1 MKKLTGAATKTLTD
15 KASTNK
21 AWTEMAASE
30 AGSAAWPSRL
40 PGSGSTVSLVVATAI
55 VVADMVGVGVFTSL
69 GFQVKD
75 IPSGFSIL
83 LLWVV
88 GGVVALCGVFS
99 YSELGAMFPRSSG
112 EYNFLRR
119 AFHPAFGFV
128 AGWVSATV
136 GFAAPVALAA
146 MAFGEYGKS
155 VLPNAPP
162 IALAIGVVWLVSLV
176 QLTGVKHSST
186 FQLIA
191 TILKVV
197 LIVAFL
203 VAGFVVG
210 TPQPISFAP
219 QASDFSHILSAP
231 FAISLVFV
239 MYSFSGWNAA
249 TYIIGEMRMPERN
262 LPRAMLAGTLIVLL
276 LYVALNAV
284 FLHTAPIDQLAG
296 QLDVARISGSHIFGE
311 LGGRIVGAMIC
322 IGLISS
328 ISAMMWIGPRV
339 MMTMGEDVP
348 ALRVFARKSTSG
360 APVYAILFQLAVASL
375 MLFTRSFEAV
385 LDFIQFSLL
394 FCSFFAVLGVIK
406 LRITRPDLP
415 RPYRA
420 WGYPVTPAVFLLVT
434 GFMMYYLLT
443 ERPLQSVLGIL
454 IMISGLL
461 IYAVFRK
468 RADRGSATASPG
480 RE

>member
-1 MKKLTGAATKTLTD
+1 MTASDARTAPWTG
-15 KASTNK
+15 
-21 AWTEMAASE
+21 
-30 AGSAAWPSRL
+30 RL
-40 PGSGSTVSLVVATAI
+40 SGSGSTVSVLVAVAI
-55 VVADMVGVGVFTSL
+55 VVADMIGVGVFASL

-83 LLWVV
+83 LVWTV

-99 YSELGAMFPRSSG
+99 YGELGAMFPRSSG
-112 EYNFLRR
+112 EYNFLGR
-119 AFHPAFGFV
+119 AYHPAFGFV

-155 VLPNAPP
+155 LLPDAPP
-162 IALAIGVVWLVSLV
+162 LALAIGVVWLVSLV
-176 QLTGVKHSST
+176 QLTGVRHSSS

-191 TILKVV
+191 TILKVT

-203 VAGFVVG
+203 LSGFVIG
-210 TPQPISFAP
+210 TPQPVSFAP
-219 QASDFSHILSAP
+219 HVSDFAHFISAP

-249 TYIIGEMRMPERN
+249 TYIIGEMRLPERN
-262 LPRAMLAGTLIVLL
+262 VPRAMLVGTLIVLV

-284 FLHTAPIDQLAG
+284 FLHTAPIDKLAG

-311 LGGRIVGAMIC
+311 FGGRIVGAMIC
-322 IGLISS
+322 VGLISS

-339 MMTMGEDVP
+339 MMTMGEDIP
-348 ALRVFARKSTSG
+348 ALRVFARRSGSG
-360 APVYAILFQLAVASL
+360 APAYAILFHLAVATL

-385 LDFIQFSLL
+385 LEFIQFSLL
-394 FCSFFAVLGVIK
+394 FCSFFVVLGVIK
-406 LRITRPDLP
+406 LRITHPDLP

-420 WGYPVTPAVFLLVT
+420 WGYPLTPLVFLLVT

-443 ERPLQSVLGIL
+443 DRLLQSVLGIA
-454 IMISGLL
+454 IMILGLL

-468 RADRGSATASPG
+468 QTGRGPAIASSG
-480 RE
+480 GE

>member
-1 MKKLTGAATKTLTD
+1 MAATET
-15 KASTNK
+15 
-21 AWTEMAASE
+21 
-30 AGSAAWPSRL
+30 GSAAWSGPR
-40 PGSGSTVSLVVATAI
+40 PGGGSTVSVVVAIAI

-69 GFQVKD
+69 GFQVTS

-83 LLWVV
+83 LLWTV

-99 YSELGAMFPRSSG
+99 YGELGAMFPRSSG
-112 EYNFLRR
+112 EYNFLGR

-155 VLPNAPP
+155 VLPSAPP
-162 IALAIGVVWLVSLV
+162 MALAIGVVWLVSLV
-176 QLTGVKHSST
+176 QLTGVRHSST

-191 TILKVV
+191 TILKVA

-203 VAGFVVG
+203 VAGFVIA
-210 TPQPISFAP
+210 TPQPVSFVP
-219 QASDFSHILSAP
+219 SSSDFTHVVAAP
-231 FAISLVFV
+231 FAISLVCV

-249 TYIIGEMRMPERN
+249 TYIIGEMRQPERN
-262 LPRAMLAGTLIVLL
+262 VPRAMLAGTLIVLV

-284 FLHTAPIDQLAG
+284 FLHSAPIDRLAG
-296 QLDVARISGSHIFGE
+296 QLDVARVAGSYIFGE
-311 LGGRIVGAMIC
+311 TGGRIVSAMIC

-339 MMTMGEDVP
+339 MMTMGEDIPV
-348 ALRVFARKSTSG
+348 LRPFARRSTGG
-360 APVYAILFQLAVASL
+360 APAYAILFQLTAASL

-385 LDFIQFSLL
+385 LDFIQFALL
-394 FCSFFAVLGVIK
+394 FCSFFTVLGVIK
-406 LRITRPDLP
+406 LRITHPELP

-420 WGYPVTPAVFLLVT
+420 WGYPVTPVVFLLVT

-443 ERPLQSVLGIL
+443 ERPLQSVLSIL
-454 IMISGLL
+454 IMLSGLL

-468 RADRGSATASPG
+468 RADRGPVAVSAG

>member
-1 MKKLTGAATKTLTD
+1 VM
-15 KASTNK
+15 
-21 AWTEMAASE
+21 
-30 AGSAAWPSRL
+30 
-40 PGSGSTVSLVVATAI
+40 VATAI

-88 GGVVALCGVFS
+88 GGIIALCGVFS

-112 EYNFLRR
+112 EYNFLTR
-119 AFHPAFGFV
+119 AYHPAFGFL

-146 MAFGEYGKS
+146 MAFGQYAKS
-155 VLPNAPP
+155 VVPAAPP
-162 IALAIGVVWLVSLV
+162 LALALGAVWLVSLV
-176 QLTGVKHSST
+176 QLAGVRHSSA

-191 TILKVV
+191 TAVKVA

-203 VAGFVVG
+203 VAGFLVG

-219 QASDFSHILSAP
+219 TAADLGHIASPP
-231 FAISLVFV
+231 FAIGLVFV

-249 TYIIGEMRMPERN
+249 TYIIGEMRAPQQS
-262 LPRAMLAGTLIVLL
+262 LPRALLAGTLIVLV

-284 FLHTAPIDQLAG
+284 FLYTAPIDRLAG
-296 QLDVARISGSHIFGE
+296 QLDVARIAGSYIFGE
-311 LGGRIVGAMIC
+311 VGGRIVAAMIC
-322 IGLISS
+322 IGLVSS

-339 MMTMGEDVP
+339 MMTMGEDIAV
-348 ALRVFARKSTSG
+348 LRLFARRSTSG
-360 APVYAILFQLAVASL
+360 APAYAILFQLAVASL
-375 MLFTRSFEAV
+375 MLLSESFEAV
-385 LDFIQFSLL
+385 LELIQFSLL
-394 FCSFFAVLGVIK
+394 FCSFFTVLGVIK
-406 LRITRPDLP
+406 LRITAPHLP

-420 WGYPVTPAVFLLVT
+420 WGYPVTPVVFLLVT
-434 GFMMYYLLT
+434 LFMMYYLLT
-443 ERPLQSVLGIL
+443 ERPLQSLLGIL
-454 IMISGLL
+454 IMSSGLA
-461 IYAVFRK
+461 IYAVFRH
-468 RADRGSATASPG
+468 RADANPVAPPS

>member
-1 MKKLTGAATKTLTD
+1 ML
-15 KASTNK
+15 
-21 AWTEMAASE
+21 ASE
-30 AGSAAWPSRL
+30 TGGAGWPGRL
-40 PGSGSTVSLVVATAI
+40 TAGASSVSVIVATAI

-88 GGVVALCGVFS
+88 GGLVALCGVFS

-112 EYNFLRR
+112 EYNFLSR
-119 AFHPAFGFV
+119 AFHPSFGFL

-146 MAFGEYGKS
+146 MAFGEYAKS
-155 VLPNAPP
+155 LLPDVSPLT
-162 IALAIGVVWLVSLV
+162 LAVAVVWLVSLV
-176 QLTGVKHSST
+176 QLSGVRQSGT
-186 FQLIA
+186 FQLIS

-197 LIVAFL
+197 LILAFL

-210 TPQPISFAP
+210 TPQPVSFAP
-219 QASDFSHILSAP
+219 SASDFAHITGGP
-231 FAISLVFV
+231 FAIGLVFV

-249 TYIIGEMRMPERN
+249 TYIIGEMRMPQQN
-262 LPRAMLAGTLIVLL
+262 LPRALLAGTLIVLV

-284 FLHTAPIDQLAG
+284 FLYTTPIDELSG
-296 QLDVARISGSHIFGE
+296 QLDVARVAGSYIFGDI
-311 LGGRIVGAMIC
+311 GGRIVSAMIC
-322 IGLISS
+322 IGLVSS

-339 MMTMGEDVP
+339 MMTMGEDIP
-348 ALRVFARKSTSG
+348 ALRLFARKSRQG
-360 APVYAILFQLAVASL
+360 APAYAILFQLAVANL

-385 LDFIQFSLL
+385 LDFIQFALL
-394 FCSFFAVLGVIK
+394 FCSFFTVLGVIK
-406 LRITRPDLP
+406 LRITRPDLR

-420 WGYPVTPAVFLLVT
+420 WGYPVTSVVFLLVT
-434 GFMMYYLLT
+434 AFMMYHLLT
-443 ERPLQSVLGIL
+443 ERPLQSFLGIL

-461 IYAVFRK
+461 IYAVFRQ
-468 RADRGSATASPG
+468 RPDPNSAIASADCD
-480 RE
+480 